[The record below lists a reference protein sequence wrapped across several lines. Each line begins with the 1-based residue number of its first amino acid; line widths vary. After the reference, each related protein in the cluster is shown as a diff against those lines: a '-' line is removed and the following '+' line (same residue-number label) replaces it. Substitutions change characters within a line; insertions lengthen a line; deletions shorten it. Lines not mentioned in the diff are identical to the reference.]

1 MPNTIRKPYIVGMG
15 PIPPAPFPTRKG
27 MARGFARGLG
37 FYGVIHSPKAIKKPY
52 APPLLVGTGGA
63 YNERSE

>member
-15 PIPPAPFPTRKG
+15 PIPRPLSYEEGNGERFCEGFGFLWCDPF
-27 MARGFARGLG
+27 AQS
-37 FYGVIHSPKAIKKPY
+37 HQKAIRSPF
-52 APPLLVGTGGA
+52 LVGTGGA